1 MQVHISPSMR
11 RITVST
17 TTGFLDPMKIKGAAR
32 YLSYRCLFWTML
44 LLVFL
49 LPFVFITSAL
59 VTLEGA
65 NKCSSIGMRSA
76 PHTPYSIVIWW
87 NQKSSRLGPQIA
99 MDILDT
105 GIAF

>member
-1 MQVHISPSMR
+1 
-11 RITVST
+11 
-17 TTGFLDPMKIKGAAR
+17 MKIKGAAR

-76 PHTPYSIVIWW
+76 PTILT
-87 NQKSSRLGPQIA
+87 QLSSGGIRNPQ
-99 MDILDT
+99 DLDHR
-105 GIAF
+105 